1 MGATASVLPETL
13 SVEPGGETSVFVQVT
28 NTGDVVD
35 EFTFEV
41 LGEAARWTTL
51 DPPAMSLYPGSER
64 EVRLV
69 FAPPRS
75 PDVPAGRVDFGLR
88 VASTEDPGSSFVEEA
103 EVEVLPYDET
113 AAELTPRTSHGR
125 TGAKHEIA
133 FDNRGNAPVNADFD
147 AWDAEN
153 VLAFTFKP
161 PALDAG
167 AGSAVFSSVRIRPRK
182 RFLRGAP
189 KTRAF
194 EIHVRPEAAE
204 PTTLH
209 GTYVQDALL
218 PRWLLPAVL
227 ALAVLGGLWALVL
240 KPEIESTAQEAVEQP
255 LAEQEQK
262 IAAVE
267 QSAAAAETDAE
278 VAQTDAAEAKEEAAA
293 ATDEA
298 GTAQSTAEGA
308 SATAKQAQII
318 IQGEQRGTPTNF
330 RLEVAC
336 PPTCTVEHVV
346 PDGQT
351 FSLTDIVLGNP
362 RGDAGT
368 LTVKRN
374 DTPLLVQSLENFR
387 DLDFHFIA
395 PLLIDEGQRLV
406 LEVECANGQVA
417 AAGAAGTILATPT
430 GACTDAAYVA
440 GFEKPKPQPEE

>member
-64 EVRLV
+64 EVKLI

-75 PDVPAGRVDFGLR
+75 PSVPAGPIVFGLR
-88 VASTEDPGSSFVEEA
+88 VASTEDPGSSFVEES
-103 EVEVLPYDET
+103 ELHVLPYADT
-113 AAELTPRTSHGR
+113 AAEILPRTSHGR
-125 TGAKHEIA
+125 AGAQHEIA

-147 AWDAEN
+147 AFDAEN
-153 VLAFTFKP
+153 MLAFTFRP
-161 PALDAG
+161 PALAAP

-194 EIHVRPEAAE
+194 EIQVRPEHAE

-227 ALAVLGGLWALVL
+227 ALAVLAGLWAFVL
-240 KPEIESTAQEAVEQP
+240 KPEIETTAQEAVEQP
-255 LAEQEQK
+255 LAEQEQR
-262 IAAVE
+262 VE
-267 QSAAAAETDAE
+267 QAEQEANEAQTQAQNAQSDVAE
-278 VAQTDAAEAKEEAAA
+278 VQEEAATA
-293 ATDEA
+293 RDEA
-298 GTAQSTAEGA
+298 GTAQDTADDA
-308 SATAKQAQII
+308 SEVARDARII
-318 IQGEQRGTPTNF
+318 VQGEQRGTPKNF

-368 LTVKRN
+368 LTVKRGN
-374 DTPLLVQSLENFR
+374 TTLLVQSLENFR

-395 PLLIDEGQRLV
+395 PLLIDEGQRLAV
-406 LEVECANGQVA
+406 EVECANGQTPA
-417 AAGAAGTILATPT
+417 NASGAILATPT
-430 GACTDAAYVA
+430 GACTDAAYIA
-440 GFEKPKPQPEE
+440 GFEKPKPGQ